1 MRYEPFEIKGLK
13 LEKEYKSTFPV
24 IIQLVQNTKESTYTN
39 FYGTIGD
46 HYNLAYSIE
55 LPELLPDDNKN
66 TNRNFVKLRNAL
78 NNLKSVKLSKHDLFK
93 DFYVIK
99 ITDYSSTSRSIGS
112 YEFLPLVFMK
122 VNDNYE
128 KIPQNR
134 VGLIK
139 NFTSKEAFIIIDK
152 GASNY
157 SFNNLANLANITE
170 DKDDFIVDIYF
181 KRRTIKNT
189 NPADKDKI
197 YEDNYS
203 VSSSIDGNSIIFTI
217 TNNSIDGKLSP
228 IDLNRIRFTYDDTY
242 LVNSSVFAKVEVINS
257 AGETIELNRQLTADD
272 YFKFLYGSNYSP
284 VTFAGYE
291 KPQNSF
297 KVKYTLLTEFLPL
310 STDKNEN
317 EYKKFKI
324 VLSENTPWYYQYSS
338 KQEGFKKEN
347 FFKENL
353 NKNNAIYWKT
363 NGKLCRLLI
372 SNIEDTNDALYEVFP
387 AYDNYERFV
396 DVISVSGDI
405 TKFDIHKY
413 LLKQKVFNY
422 DSAGFLEIF
431 NKHRDENNNADGSY
445 VKSANTT
452 VTDDSFISFRFS
464 NEYNDKILD
473 KSIVPYGDEVSSK
486 GNGGLKE
493 NIIPN
498 SFVKNVNGKNICCGL
513 FGDPTLNL
521 LSQESITSTT
531 DNILYPLDGDNPR
544 VQKIITDKE
553 IRSYKNNNGFINIG
567 FATKADSGNES
578 SDFRKDTDNT
588 YSIAVNNIR
597 KKHAATINGI
607 YNKFH
612 TLQEGISGIKTKLKA
627 RIPDPKDIVY
637 KTASTDGITY
647 TNSPTTYFTKYFIIK
662 PINSSTE
669 TSPIEKF
676 DIEITDS
683 SKRIIKR
690 EYACNIDDY
699 GYYILVPYCIIK
711 TAVTDTDKL
720 KRSGSGYI
728 ESESSE
734 SSLGN
739 TFTIKCYKNLT
750 NEAIGFYYKEG
761 L

>member
-13 LEKEYKSTFPV
+13 LEKEYESTFPV
-24 IIQLVQNTKESTYTN
+24 IIQLVQNTKESTATN
-39 FYGTIGD
+39 FFGTIGD

-55 LPELLPDDNKN
+55 LPDLLPNDNDN

-99 ITDYSSTSRSIGS
+99 VTDYSSTSRSIGS

-157 SFNNLANLANITE
+157 TFNDLANLKNITE
-170 DKDDFIVDIYF
+170 ANNDFIVDIYF
-181 KRRTIKNT
+181 KRRTIKNI
-189 NPADKDKI
+189 NPVDKDKI

-203 VSSSIDGNSIIFTI
+203 VSSSKDGNSIIFTI

-242 LVNSSVFAKVEVINS
+242 LVNSSVFAKIEVINS
-257 AGETIELNRQLTADD
+257 AGETIELNRQLTTDD

-297 KVKYTLLTEFLPL
+297 KIKYTLLTELLPL
-310 STDKNEN
+310 STDKNEY

-338 KQEGFKKEN
+338 KQDGFKKEN
-347 FFKENL
+347 FFKDNL

-363 NGKLCRLLI
+363 QGNLCRLLI

-396 DVISVSGDI
+396 DVVGVTSEI
-405 TKFDIHKY
+405 TDFDIHKY
-413 LLKQKVFNY
+413 LLKQKIFNY

-431 NKHRDENNNADGSY
+431 NKLSDGIY
-445 VKSANTT
+445 VKSAGTAVKN
-452 VTDDSFISFRFS
+452 DSFISFRFS
-464 NEYNDKILD
+464 NEYNDKIPD
-473 KSIVPYGDEVSSK
+473 ETITAYETEVSSK
-486 GNGGLKE
+486 GHSGLIE

-521 LSQESITSTT
+521 LSQRSITSTT
-531 DNILYPLDGDNPR
+531 NNILYPLDGNNPR
-544 VQKIITDKE
+544 VQKIIDE
-553 IRSYKNNNGFINIG
+553 LEVRSYKTSKDNGTREFINIG
-567 FATKADSGNES
+567 FATKANSDTEL
-578 SDFRKDTDNT
+578 SDFRKSNT
-588 YSIAVNNIR
+588 NDKYSIAVNNIR
-597 KKHAATINGI
+597 AKHAAAINGI
-607 YNKFH
+607 YNKFN
-612 TLQEGISGIKTKLKA
+612 TLQKGISTIKTKLKA
-627 RIPDPKDIVY
+627 RIPENPSY
-637 KTASTDGITY
+637 NTASISELTY
-647 TNSPTTYFTKYFIIK
+647 TNSPTTYKYFTKYFIIK
-662 PINSSTE
+662 PANEKITE
-669 TSPIEKF
+669 F
-676 DIEITDS
+676 DIEITEITDS
-683 SKRIIKR
+683 VEKVVKR
-690 EYACNIDDY
+690 EYNCTTRDY

-711 TAVTDTDKL
+711 DSVTNKD
-720 KRSGSGYI
+720 RSGSGYI
-728 ESESSE
+728 ESTGKSFKIRCYEKLKSSP
-734 SSLGN
+734 
-739 TFTIKCYKNLT
+739 IP
-750 NEAIGFYYKEG
+750 FYYKEG

>member
-13 LEKEYKSTFPV
+13 LEKEYESTFPV
-24 IIQLVQNTKESTYTN
+24 IIQLVQNTKETVDTN
-39 FYGTIGD
+39 FFGTIGN

-55 LPELLPDDNKN
+55 LPDLLPDDNKN

-122 VNDNYE
+122 VGDNYE

-152 GASNY
+152 GASKY
-157 SFNNLANLANITE
+157 EFNNLITIT
-170 DKDDFIVDIYF
+170 DDFIVDIYF

-197 YEDNYS
+197 YEDKYD
-203 VSSSIDGNSIIFTI
+203 VSSSKDGNSIIFTI

-228 IDLNRIRFTYDDTY
+228 IDLNRIRFTYDGTY
-242 LVNSSVFAKVEVINS
+242 LVNSSVFAKIEVINS
-257 AGETIELNRQLTADD
+257 AGETIELNRQLTTDD

-297 KVKYTLLTEFLPL
+297 KIKYTLLTEFLPL

-324 VLSENTPWYYQYSS
+324 VLSENTPWYYQYTS
-338 KQEGFKKEN
+338 KEN
-347 FFKENL
+347 VSF

-363 NGKLCRLLI
+363 KDNLCRLLI
-372 SNIEDTNDALYEVFP
+372 SNSTNDNEALYEVFP

-396 DVISVSGDI
+396 DLVGLTDDENIINSTDVEVISGIKTISN
-405 TKFDIHKY
+405 FNIHKY

-431 NKHRDENNNADGSY
+431 NRHTDGSY
-445 VKSANTT
+445 VKSAGTAVVNN
-452 VTDDSFISFRFS
+452 SFISFRFS

-473 KSIVPYGDEVSSK
+473 GTIEAYGDEIFSI
-486 GNGGLKE
+486 GNGGLIE
-493 NIIPN
+493 NITPN
-498 SFVKNVNGKNICCGL
+498 SFVNGNTCRGL

-521 LSQESITSTT
+521 LSQDSITSTYPSY
-531 DNILYPLDGDNPR
+531 NILYPLDGNNPR
-544 VQKIITDKE
+544 VQKIIDELE
-553 IRSYKNNNGFINIG
+553 IRSYKTAKDDGAREYINIG
-567 FATKADSGNES
+567 FATKDNSDNES
-578 SDFRKDTDNT
+578 SDFRKINTTDK

-597 KKHAATINGI
+597 AKHAAAINGI
-607 YNKFH
+607 YNKFN
-612 TLQEGISGIKTKLKA
+612 TLQKGISGIKTRLKA
-627 RIPDPKDIVY
+627 RMPEAKDIVY

-662 PINSSTE
+662 PANEKITE
-669 TSPIEKF
+669 F
-676 DIEITDS
+676 DIEITEITDS
-683 SKRIIKR
+683 VEKVVKR
-690 EYACNIDDY
+690 EYNCTTSEY

-711 TAVTDTDKL
+711 DSEISKE
-720 KRSGSGYI
+720 RSGSGYI
-728 ESESSE
+728 ESTGKS
-734 SSLGN
+734 
-739 TFTIKCYKNLT
+739 FKIKCYENLKNT
-750 NEAIGFYYKEG
+750 PIEFYYKEG

>member
-24 IIQLVQNTKESTYTN
+24 IIQLVQNTKESTATN

-55 LPELLPDDNKN
+55 LPDLLPDDNKN

-152 GASNY
+152 GASSY
-157 SFNNLANLANITE
+157 EFNNLTNITE
-170 DKDDFIVDIYF
+170 ANDDFIVDIYF

-197 YEDNYS
+197 YEDNYD
-203 VSSSIDGNSIIFTI
+203 VSSSKDGNSIIFTI

-228 IDLNRIRFTYDDTY
+228 IDLNRIRFTYDGTY
-242 LVNSSVFAKVEVINS
+242 LVNSSVFAKIEVINS
-257 AGETIELNRQLTADD
+257 AGETIELNRQLTTDD

-297 KVKYTLLTEFLPL
+297 KIKYTLLTDLLPL

-324 VLSENTPWYYQYSS
+324 VLSENTPWYYQYTS
-338 KQEGFKKEN
+338 KQDGFKKEN
-347 FFKENL
+347 FFKDNL

-363 NGKLCRLLI
+363 KDNLCRLLI

-396 DVISVSGDI
+396 DIVGVTSEI
-405 TKFDIHKY
+405 TDFDIHKY

-431 NKHRDENNNADGSY
+431 NRHTDGSY
-445 VKSANTT
+445 VKSAGTAVVNN
-452 VTDDSFISFRFS
+452 SFISFRFS
-464 NEYNDKILD
+464 NEYNDKVPDETITPYTTEIS
-473 KSIVPYGDEVSSK
+473 SI

-493 NIIPN
+493 NITAN
-498 SFVKNVNGKNICCGL
+498 SFVNDKNICCGL

-521 LSQESITSTT
+521 LYQGSITSTT
-531 DNILYPLDGDNPR
+531 KNILYSLDGDNPR

-567 FATKADSGNES
+567 FAEKATSDTRVSEKLYS
-578 SDFRKDTDNT
+578 DTELSDFRKSSTSSEH
-588 YSIAVNNIR
+588 SIAVNNIR
-597 KKHAATINGI
+597 AKHAAAINGI
-607 YNKFH
+607 YKKFND
-612 TLQEGISGIKTKLKA
+612 LQEGISGIKTRLKA
-627 RIPDPKDIVY
+627 RIPDTPSY
-637 KTASTDGITY
+637 DGGPITELTY
-647 TNSPTTYFTKYFIIK
+647 IGTPTNYFTKYFIIK
-662 PINSSTE
+662 PKNSL
-669 TSPIEKF
+669 EKF

-683 SKRIIKR
+683 SGYILKR
-690 EYACNIDDY
+690 EYGCTMDTN

-711 TAVTDTDKL
+711 DADISKE
-720 KRSGSGYI
+720 RSGTGYI
-728 ESESSE
+728 ESTNKS
-734 SSLGN
+734 
-739 TFTIKCYKNLT
+739 FKIKCYENLKNT
-750 NEAIGFYYKEG
+750 PIEFYYKEG

>member
-24 IIQLVQNTKESTYTN
+24 IIQLVQNTKESTATN

-55 LPELLPDDNKN
+55 LPDLLPNDNDN

-122 VNDNYE
+122 VGDNYE

-157 SFNNLANLANITE
+157 TFNDLANLTNITE
-170 DKDDFIVDIYF
+170 ANDDFIVDIYF
-181 KRRTIKNT
+181 KRRTIKN
-189 NPADKDKI
+189 P
-197 YEDNYS
+197 DNGDEKYRDS
-203 VSSSIDGNSIIFTI
+203 YTVESESKDGNSIIFTI
-217 TNNSIDGKLSP
+217 TNKSIDGKLSP

-242 LVNSSVFAKVEVINS
+242 LVNSSVFAKIEIINS
-257 AGETIELNRQLTADD
+257 AGETIEVNRQLTADD

-297 KVKYTLLTEFLPL
+297 KMKYTLLTDLLPV
-310 STDKNEN
+310 STDTDKN
-317 EYKKFKI
+317 KFKI
-324 VLSENTPWYYQYSS
+324 VLSENTPWYYQYTS

-347 FFKENL
+347 FFKDNL
-353 NKNNAIYWKT
+353 NKNKAIYWKT
-363 NGKLCRLLI
+363 QGNLCRLLI

-396 DVISVSGDI
+396 DVVSLPSDITNI

-431 NKHRDENNNADGSY
+431 NKLSDGIY
-445 VKSANTT
+445 VKSTGTAVKN
-452 VTDDSFISFRFS
+452 DSFISFRFS
-464 NEYNDKILD
+464 NEYNDKIPD
-473 KSIVPYGDEVSSK
+473 ETITAYETEVSSK
-486 GNGGLKE
+486 GHGGLIE
-493 NIIPN
+493 NITPN

-521 LSQESITSTT
+521 LSQINITSTT
-531 DNILYPLDGDNPR
+531 NNILYPLDGDNPR
-544 VQKIITDKE
+544 VQKIIDELE
-553 IRSYKNNNGFINIG
+553 IRSYKTSKDDGTREFINIG
-567 FATKADSGNES
+567 FATKANSDTEL
-578 SDFRKDTDNT
+578 SDFRKINTTDE

-597 KKHAATINGI
+597 AKHAAAINGI
-607 YNKFH
+607 YNKFNA
-612 TLQEGISGIKTKLKA
+612 LQKDISKIKTKLKA
-627 RIPDPKDIVY
+627 RIPEKTKIDY
-637 KTASTDGITY
+637 KTASTTDGITY
-647 TNSPTTYFTKYFIIK
+647 TNSSGMYFTKYFIIK
-662 PINSSTE
+662 PSLDDST
-669 TSPIEKF
+669 EKF
-676 DIEITDS
+676 DIEITDLS
-683 SKRIIKR
+683 GKNIIKR
-690 EYACNIDDY
+690 EYGCTIENE
-699 GYYILVPYCIIK
+699 GYYILVPYGIIK
-711 TAVTDTDKL
+711 TKVTNTE
-720 KRSGSGYI
+720 RSGIGYV
-728 ESESSE
+728 ESSG
-734 SSLGN
+734 SSLGE
-739 TFTIKCYKNLT
+739 TFKIKCYKNLT
-750 NEAIGFYYKEG
+750 NEAIGFDYKEG

>member
-24 IIQLVQNTKESTYTN
+24 IIQLVQNTKESTATN

-66 TNRNFVKLRNAL
+66 INRNFVKLRNAL

-152 GASNY
+152 GNSSY
-157 SFNNLANLANITE
+157 EYNNLTTIT
-170 DKDDFIVDIYF
+170 DDFIVDIYF

-189 NPADKDKI
+189 NPADKEKI

-203 VSSSIDGNSIIFTI
+203 VSSSKDGNSIIFTI
-217 TNNSIDGKLSP
+217 TNNSIDGKMSP
-228 IDLNRIRFTYDDTY
+228 IDLNRIRFTYDGTY
-242 LVNSSVFAKVEVINS
+242 LVNSSVFAKIEVINS
-257 AGETIELNRQLTADD
+257 AGETIEVNRQLTTDD

-297 KVKYTLLTEFLPL
+297 KIKYTLLTDLLPV
-310 STDKNEN
+310 STDTDKN
-317 EYKKFKI
+317 KFKI
-324 VLSENTPWYYQYSS
+324 VLSENTPWYYQYTS
-338 KQEGFKKEN
+338 KQDGFKKEN
-347 FFKENL
+347 FFKDNL

-363 NGKLCRLLI
+363 KDNLCRLLI

-387 AYDNYERFV
+387 AYDKYERFV
-396 DVISVSGDI
+396 DVVRVNSAIDI
-405 TKFDIHKY
+405 FDIHKY

-431 NKHRDENNNADGSY
+431 NRHTDGSY
-445 VKSANTT
+445 VKSAGTAVVNN
-452 VTDDSFISFRFS
+452 SFISFKFS

-473 KSIVPYGDEVSSK
+473 KSIVPYGDEISSD
-486 GNGGLKE
+486 GNGGLTE
-493 NIIPN
+493 NITSN

-521 LSQESITSTT
+521 LSQRTITSTI
-531 DNILYPLDGDNPR
+531 DNILYPLDGNNPR
-544 VQKIITDKE
+544 VQKVIDELE
-553 IRSYKNNNGFINIG
+553 IRSYKTSKDKGAREFINIG
-567 FATKADSGNES
+567 FSTEANSGNEL
-578 SDFRKDTDNT
+578 SDFRKINTTDE

-597 KKHAATINGI
+597 AKHAAAINGI
-607 YNKFH
+607 YKKFN
-612 TLQEGISGIKTKLKA
+612 TLQKGISAIKA
-627 RIPDPKDIVY
+627 RLKERISDDLSFADPEYELVC
-637 KTASTDGITY
+637 TPS
-647 TNSPTTYFTKYFIIK
+647 TKYFAIR
-662 PINSSTE
+662 PYPNSINE
-669 TSPIEKF
+669 F
-676 DIEITDS
+676 DIEISDS
-683 SKRIIKR
+683 NGKVIKR
-690 EYACNIDDY
+690 EYKCTTDTD
-699 GYYILVPYCIIK
+699 GYYILLPYYIVK
-711 TAVTDTDKL
+711 KEAVTTDNRL
-720 KRSGSGYI
+720 DRSGGGYYGPLDT
-728 ESESSE
+728 E
-734 SSLGN
+734 
-739 TFTIKCYKNLT
+739 FTIKCYEHLGST
-750 NEAIGFYYKEG
+750 PIEFEYKEG